1 MDLESSQQ
9 PFKRQ
14 APNSFFQVVTYSA
27 HHSNAH
33 TVSAHLHVSSTVH
46 TIVLYLAYSSAP
58 HASPSKPAI
67 AVAVPGPASR
77 RPPLALSATDVS
89 FARRSVRSNCIA
101 FSANSKTL
109 CYDGPVLS

>member
-67 AVAVPGPASR
+67 AVAVLGPISR
-77 RPPLALSATDVS
+77 RPPLAEAANDASVAT
-89 FARRSVRSNCIA
+89 RRTRNICICLV
-101 FSANSKTL
+101 F
-109 CYDGPVLS
+109 